1 MEDDTL
7 APNEK
12 CPESSS
18 ENVHKSESE
27 TVPSTTD
34 TFASDD
40 EKKSIKK
47 TVSKSN
53 RHSDTNKNEDGFSN
67 PFASEV
73 CIDIKAPRLHIGN
86 WNADCTEDNHV
97 NARKLILNM
106 VSEAITCSSN
116 QIPESFRFPT
126 ISTKKSED
134 NDRSIS
140 SDESETSTSTIQCVD
155 NGFETSETEK
165 DDNEST
171 NFNSN
176 NQKAASDDNISD
188 LYPNPFRI
196 LEFSDSDSRDSTLN
210 FSDNGKTSSHSNS
223 KFSDSDMESSHSDLK
238 SSDSDMESSHSD
250 LNSAE
255 SSHSDLKFSDSDMES
270 SHSDLKFSDSGKKSS
285 HSDLKFSDSDMESS
299 HSDLKFSDSG
309 KRPSHSK
316 LKFLYKA
323 QEFYYANTSNPL
335 EREMYALFREFLDLR
350 RVNKDESP
358 VINHKAAATAE
369 QYSGIDPNFNNNL
382 EESVSSDESDD
393 TEPDVISPNER
404 IQDSG
409 KELRY
414 NMRKL
419 SQYNEFEVTI
429 DYNPASIEH
438 EEASVNSNQTM
449 NVDSEAILD
458 VFKTVVKCYPI
469 KKFEIPPY
477 EYAITESAL
486 SATGGKQRD
495 SDANCVINELH
506 LPDSKNH
513 RKTLEGCCSN
523 IDSHTVMVF
532 EVEDCFSEN
541 SRIICDSLIKEYLD
555 CALKVK
561 FLFITR
567 VKDVSVEDYES
578 RMSKILTLDDDLGY
592 LSAKLIVTIND
603 WIKQF
608 QEIKH
613 NLQNV
618 AQSKIRSRSM
628 HHMGILR
635 ICVFLARILLTFT
648 FGKQFKLEKFEEVR
662 DNNLASAN
670 PSQTMAEKKGREENC
685 GKSTGVIDSEMQS
698 ESIVAANKSDRTTDK
713 DSETSACDT
722 KATQPGLEKSHKKR
736 RRRRGKSA
744 SDTSGTGSLTSTEYG
759 GDKDDSFL
767 DNAFSNW
774 RDMLATRISE
784 LESDPIAEIYDDIL
798 NSDSDVNLHLTFDRR
813 SNKYVIKDHKGK
825 SASKKKKQRVTFNVG
840 DGNDLDDPEKKEKS
854 VSLKVSRND
863 PSIRPVIYM
872 ADKTTQ
878 TDPLPE
884 SPNNSKITDAQSNTT
899 LNLSSDNLVIPDLT
913 ESNFTLSADE
923 TYTEIISD
931 QNDISKKETVL
942 TSSLS
947 SVDESFQNITDDF
960 VRKMK
965 ISSERFGESFIKS
978 LKNEKFP

>member
-1 MEDDTL
+1 M
-7 APNEK
+7 N
-12 CPESSS
+12 PEISDSNIS
-18 ENVHKSESE
+18 LNCVH
-27 TVPSTTD
+27 
-34 TFASDD
+34 ASDD
-40 EKKSIKK
+40 ERKSIKK

-53 RHSDTNKNEDGFSN
+53 RHSDTNKDVDGFSN

-73 CIDIKAPRLHIGN
+73 CIDIKAPRLCIGN
-86 WNADCTEDNHV
+86 WNGDCTEDNHV

-106 VSEAITCSSN
+106 VSEAIACSSN

-134 NDRSIS
+134 NDQSIS

-155 NGFETSETEK
+155 NGSETSETEK

-176 NQKAASDDNISD
+176 DQKAASGDNISD

-210 FSDNGKTSSHSNS
+210 FSDNGKVSSHSNS

-238 SSDSDMESSHSD
+238 FSDSDM
-250 LNSAE
+250 E

-523 IDSHTVMVF
+523 IDSHT
-532 EVEDCFSEN
+532 ED
-541 SRIICDSLIKEYLD
+541 
-555 CALKVK
+555 
-561 FLFITR
+561 
-567 VKDVSVEDYES
+567 
-578 RMSKILTLDDDLGY
+578 
-592 LSAKLIVTIND
+592 
-603 WIKQF
+603 
-608 QEIKH
+608 
-613 NLQNV
+613 
-618 AQSKIRSRSM
+618 
-628 HHMGILR
+628 
-635 ICVFLARILLTFT
+635 
-648 FGKQFKLEKFEEVR
+648 
-662 DNNLASAN
+662 
-670 PSQTMAEKKGREENC
+670 P
-685 GKSTGVIDSEMQS
+685 
-698 ESIVAANKSDRTTDK
+698 
-713 DSETSACDT
+713 
-722 KATQPGLEKSHKKR
+722 
-736 RRRRGKSA
+736 
-744 SDTSGTGSLTSTEYG
+744 
-759 GDKDDSFL
+759 
-767 DNAFSNW
+767 
-774 RDMLATRISE
+774 
-784 LESDPIAEIYDDIL
+784 
-798 NSDSDVNLHLTFDRR
+798 
-813 SNKYVIKDHKGK
+813 
-825 SASKKKKQRVTFNVG
+825 
-840 DGNDLDDPEKKEKS
+840 
-854 VSLKVSRND
+854 
-863 PSIRPVIYM
+863 
-872 ADKTTQ
+872 
-878 TDPLPE
+878 
-884 SPNNSKITDAQSNTT
+884 
-899 LNLSSDNLVIPDLT
+899 
-913 ESNFTLSADE
+913 
-923 TYTEIISD
+923 
-931 QNDISKKETVL
+931 TV
-942 TSSLS
+942 
-947 SVDESFQNITDDF
+947 
-960 VRKMK
+960 
-965 ISSERFGESFIKS
+965 
-978 LKNEKFP
+978 